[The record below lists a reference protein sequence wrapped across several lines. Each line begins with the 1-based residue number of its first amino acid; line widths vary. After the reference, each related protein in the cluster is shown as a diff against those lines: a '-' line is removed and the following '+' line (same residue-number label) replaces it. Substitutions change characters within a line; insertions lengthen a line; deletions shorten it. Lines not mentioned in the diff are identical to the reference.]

1 MKRTIL
7 AIALA
12 FGLTAPAVA
21 SQCPQDMAAIDKA
34 MQSAK
39 LSDAK
44 KAEVMELRQK
54 GEEQHKAGEHAASVK
69 TLGEAKQILG
79 IQ

>member
-1 MKRTIL
+1 MKTT
-7 AIALA
+7 ALA
-12 FGLTAPAVA
+12 FALAVGLAMPAVA
-21 SQCPQDMAAIDKA
+21 AQCPQDMAAIDKA
-34 MQSAK
+34 LQSAQ
-39 LSDAK
+39 LSDAQ
-44 KAEVMELRQK
+44 KAEVVELRQK